1 MPRCHP
7 LYDTWC
13 NMRRRCDDPSN
24 RDYARYGGR
33 GITYSQRWNSFV
45 IWLVDIPPHEEG
57 KTFDRIDTNG
67 DYEPG
72 NVRWATL
79 REQANNRHTNVFY
92 EIDGSTKTLA
102 EWAEYY
108 GLDARGYKRAH
119 ERMKNGWEV
128 KKALTHPPREGNWCR
143 SGHTKRVG
151 N

>member
-45 IWLVDIPPHEEG
+45 IWLVDIPPYEEG

-67 DYEPG
+67 NYEPG

-79 REQANNRHTNVFY
+79 REQANNRHTNVSY

-108 GLDARGYKRAH
+108 GLDATGYKRAH

-143 SGHTKRVG
+143 SGQAKRVG